1 MAVCLVL
8 SVNRSRLCMKTAS
21 VFLIGLTYFLSACT
35 ASSIPAPVENVVV
48 EQSVILEEPEPI
60 VVRPDKYIIKSG
72 ETLHEIALNYGLEYQ
87 KIALWNGLDDPD
99 RIYAGQV
106 LLLKP
111 PNNEPKV
118 SVVGK
123 KAVVEEKV
131 VTLPAASTVI
141 SEYDE
146 GGDKN
151 SAALPVNVPVK
162 KSPLAA
168 KYIYS
173 PQTLKKLT
181 SQWRANR
188 EKKTPTPKPA
198 PKEQSAAAK
207 NIADSHARRRFDI
220 DWIWPVKGKIENKFN
235 ERNKGINII
244 AQLGSPVSASADGKV
259 VYVGSGV
266 KSYGR
271 LVIIKHQNDY
281 LSAYAHNQKILVRE
295 GQVIKR
301 GQQVATLGDS
311 GATKPMLHFEVR
323 KSGKP
328 FDPLQVLPAKQ

>member
-1 MAVCLVL
+1 
-8 SVNRSRLCMKTAS
+8 MKTGPIL
-21 VFLIGLTYFLSACT
+21 LIGLTYLLSACSV
-35 ASSIPAPVENVVV
+35 SSIPAPVENVIV
-48 EQSVILEEPEPI
+48 EPSVILEEPEP
-60 VVRPDKYIIKSG
+60 VVIRPDKHLIKGG

-87 KIALWNGLDDPD
+87 KIALWNGLNDPD
-99 RIYAGQV
+99 RIYAGQI

-111 PNNEPKV
+111 PDNEPKV
-118 SVVGK
+118 SVVSK
-123 KAVVEEKV
+123 KSVIEEKA
-131 VTLPAASTVI
+131 VTLPAASTVL
-141 SEYDE
+141 SEDD
-146 GGDKN
+146 GDGDKN
-151 SAALPVNVPVK
+151 PADLPVNVPIK

-168 KYIYS
+168 KYIHS
-173 PQTLKKLT
+173 PKTLKKLL
-181 SQWRANR
+181 SQWRVNT
-188 EKKTPTPKPA
+188 EKKTQAPRKL
-198 PKEQSAAAK
+198 PKEQPAAED
-207 NIADSHARRRFDI
+207 IAVRQARRRFDI

-244 AQLGSPVSASADGKV
+244 AQLGSPVYASADGKV

-311 GATKPMLHFEVR
+311 GATKSMLHL
-323 KSGKP
+323 K
-328 FDPLQVLPAKQ
+328 

>member
-1 MAVCLVL
+1 M
-8 SVNRSRLCMKTAS
+8 
-21 VFLIGLTYFLSACT
+21 
-35 ASSIPAPVENVVV
+35 
-48 EQSVILEEPEPI
+48 PI
-60 VVRPDKYIIKSG
+60 
-72 ETLHEIALNYGLEYQ
+72 
-87 KIALWNGLDDPD
+87 
-99 RIYAGQV
+99 
-106 LLLKP
+106 
-111 PNNEPKV
+111 
-118 SVVGK
+118 
-123 KAVVEEKV
+123 
-131 VTLPAASTVI
+131 
-141 SEYDE
+141 
-146 GGDKN
+146 
-151 SAALPVNVPVK
+151 K

-168 KYIYS
+168 KYIHS
-173 PQTLKKLT
+173 PKTLKKLL
-181 SQWRANR
+181 SQWRVNT
-188 EKKTPTPKPA
+188 EKKTQAPRKL
-198 PKEQSAAAK
+198 PKEQPAAED
-207 NIADSHARRRFDI
+207 IAVRQARRRFDI

-244 AQLGSPVSASADGKV
+244 AQLGSPVYASADGKV

-311 GATKPMLHFEVR
+311 GATKSMLHFEVR